1 MWSFSFGERPNPGR
15 ALEDSMSFFSK
26 LFDPSAGEIKRLNK
40 IVDKIDSFE
49 EEHKALTDEQLR
61 GKTVEFRERL
71 KNGETLDDLLPEA
84 YSVVR
89 EATCRVT
96 GKRQF
101 RVQMLGGIV
110 LHQGRIAEMKT
121 GEGKTLTATMPAYLN
136 ALSGEGVHVVT
147 VNDYLAKF
155 QGEDVG
161 HIFRFLGMTVGVIV
175 HDLTQEERKAAYACD
190 VTYGTNNE
198 MGFDYLRDNMVIYQK
213 NMVQRGHHFAIVD
226 EVDSILIDEARTPL
240 IISGAGDKSTD
251 LYEKADRFVCTLQRG
266 EEPEQDR
273 WEENPLSDEEL
284 AAMRKDY
291 VIDEKKKTCNL
302 SEAGVR
308 KAERWFGVENLS
320 DIANNEL
327 LHHIN
332 AALRAHALMKR
343 DVDYVVQN
351 DEVVIVDEF
360 TGRLMVGRRY
370 SDGLHQAIEAK
381 EHVKVQR
388 ESKTLA
394 TVTFQNYFRM
404 YSKLSGM
411 TGTAKTE
418 EEEFKGIY
426 KLDVV
431 QIPTN
436 RPMIRKDMNDLVYRT
451 QKGKFSQVIEEIERR
466 HKTGQPILVG
476 TVSVEVS
483 EMLSKMLRM
492 RGIEHVVLNAKY
504 HAREAEIVAQAGH
517 YGAVTIATNMAGRGT
532 DILLGG
538 NPEFLA
544 RRAMKQKGY
553 EDNVIDEATGFNENV
568 SEEVLAARVI
578 YKQLYADFKKQ
589 TDAEHD
595 RVIAVGGLHI
605 IGTERHE
612 SRRIDNQ
619 LRGRAGRQ
627 GDPGS
632 SQFFLSMQD
641 DLMRLFGSERVS
653 GLIEKMGLAEDEPI
667 EAKMLTGQI
676 ENAQKRIEARNY
688 EIRKNVLQYDD
699 VMNEQRKEIYEQRK
713 QVLEGRDMHETIV
726 KMADKLIEEAV
737 ATYCGNGDEYADWD
751 MEGLTQYL
759 ERLCIRI
766 GFFKAHEEAFKTV
779 DKEELIAKLKQ
790 EARDFYALREKGF
803 ELIHIDPRELER
815 VVLLSCVDRRW
826 MDHIDAMDQLRDGIG
841 LRAYGNK
848 NPITEYQ
855 IEGYDMFDEMVHF
868 IREDTVRRM
877 YQARINIPQQRK
889 EVAEPKETNLEQ
901 AKAAGGPSGPKR
913 VQKQVGRN
921 DPCPCG
927 SGKKY
932 KNCCG
937 KDNG

>member
-161 HIFRFLGMTVGVIV
+161 RIFRFLGMTVGVIV

-370 SDGLHQAIEAK
+370 SDGLHQAIEAQ

>member
-1 MWSFSFGERPNPGR
+1 MG
-15 ALEDSMSFFSK
+15 FFSK
-26 LFDPSAGEIKRLNK
+26 LFDPTAGELKRLGK

-49 EEHKALTDEQLR
+49 EAHKRLSDAELRAKTDE
-61 GKTVEFRERL
+61 FRARL

-84 YSVVR
+84 FSVVR

-101 RVQMLGGIV
+101 RVQMMGGIV

-136 ALSGEGVHVVT
+136 ALTGEGVHVVT

-155 QGEDVG
+155 QGEDIG
-161 HIFRFLGMTVGVIV
+161 RIFRFLGMSVGVIV

-198 MGFDYLRDNMVIYQK
+198 MGFDYLRDNMVIFQK

-251 LYEKADRFVCTLQRG
+251 LYEKADRFVCTLQEG
-266 EEPEQDR
+266 TEPEEDR
-273 WEENPLSDEEL
+273 WEENPLSEEEK
-284 AAMRKDY
+284 AAMRKDF
-291 VIDEKKKTCNL
+291 VKDEKKKTCNL

-308 KAERWFGVENLS
+308 KAERWFGVENLA

-327 LHHIN
+327 MHHIN
-332 AALRAHALMKR
+332 AALKAHALMKR

-351 DEVVIVDEF
+351 DEVIIVDEF

-394 TVTFQNYFRM
+394 TITFQNYFRM
-404 YSKLSGM
+404 YKKLSGM

-426 KLDVV
+426 SLDVV

-451 QKGKFSQVIEEIERR
+451 IKGKFSQVVAEIERR
-466 HKTGQPILVG
+466 HQTGQPILVG

-483 EMLSKMLRM
+483 ELLSKMLTM
-492 RGIEHVVLNAKY
+492 RGIQHEVLNAKY
-504 HAREAEIVAQAGH
+504 HEKEAEIVAQAGH

-538 NPEFLA
+538 NPEYLA
-544 RRAMKQKGY
+544 RRAMRQKGY
-553 EDNVIDEATGFNENV
+553 DDQVIEEATGFNENV
-568 SEEVLAARVI
+568 SEEVLEARRV
-578 YKQLYADFKKQ
+578 YKELYDGFKKQ

-595 RVIAVGGLHI
+595 RVVAVGGLHI

-641 DLMRLFGSERVS
+641 DLMRLFGSDRVS

-676 ENAQKRIEARNY
+676 ENAQKRIEGRNY

-699 VMNEQRKEIYEQRK
+699 VMNEQRKEIYEQRR

-726 KMADKLIEEAV
+726 KMADKLIEAAV
-737 ATYCGNGDEYADWD
+737 GSYCGNGDDISDWD
-751 MEGLTQYL
+751 MDGLRTYM
-759 ERLCIRI
+759 ERLCTRI
-766 GFFKAHEEAFKTV
+766 GFFAAHEEAFRSI
-779 DKEELIAKLKQ
+779 DKDGLIELLKQ
-790 EARDFYALREKGF
+790 EARDFYALREEEF
-803 ELIHIDPRELER
+803 ASHHLDTRELER

-826 MDHIDAMDQLRDGIG
+826 MDHIDAMDQLREGIG
-841 LRAYGNK
+841 LRAYGNR
-848 NPITEYQ
+848 NPVTEYQ
-855 IEGYDMFDEMVHF
+855 IEGYDMFDEMVQL

-877 YQARINIPQQRK
+877 YQARISVPQERRQ
-889 EVAEPKETNLEQ
+889 VAEAKETNLEQ
-901 AKAAGGPSGPKR
+901 AKAAGGPAGTKK
-913 VQKQVGRN
+913 VAKKVGRN

-937 KDNG
+937 KNEA